1 MFEDVKDQEHL
12 NIQNVQKFECDFI
25 NTLAIFCSEDLH
37 KNICTTN
44 FRRKNSDLLSTKTSW
59 YLQENER
66 FVKIGSRNIVKDL
79 HNQLVI
85 NTNCG

>member
-1 MFEDVKDQEHL
+1 M
-12 NIQNVQKFECDFI
+12 

-44 FRRKNSDLLSTKTSW
+44 FRRKNSDLLSTKSSR

-66 FVKIGSRNIVKDL
+66 FVEIGSQNIVKDL
-79 HNQLVI
+79 QI
-85 NTNCG
+85 

>member
-1 MFEDVKDQEHL
+1 M
-12 NIQNVQKFECDFI
+12 

-44 FRRKNSDLLSTKTSW
+44 FRRKNSDLLSTKSSW

-66 FVKIGSRNIVKDL
+66 FVEIGSQNIVKDL
-79 HNQLVI
+79 QI
-85 NTNCG
+85 